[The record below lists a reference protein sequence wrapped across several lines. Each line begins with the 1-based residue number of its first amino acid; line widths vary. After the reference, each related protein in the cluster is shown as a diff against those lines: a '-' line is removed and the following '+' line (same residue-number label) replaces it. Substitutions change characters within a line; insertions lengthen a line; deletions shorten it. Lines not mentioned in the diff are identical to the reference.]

1 MFRACYFFCLRFVII
16 YLISLPIGKELV
28 IKFITIFT
36 PHSSIQMVAFWGDGF
51 CDLLPFAMQMSLN
64 VVTGY
69 ILANTPIVKRFLAYV
84 SKLANTPGQAIIL
97 VTVITSLSCLLN
109 YGFGLV

>member
-1 MFRACYFFCLRFVII
+1 MQ
-16 YLISLPIGKELV
+16 ISLI
-28 IKFITIFT
+28 
-36 PHSSIQMVAFWGDGF
+36 
-51 CDLLPFAMQMSLN
+51 

-69 ILANTPIVKRFLAYV
+69 ILANTPIVKRFLTYI

-109 YGFGLV
+109 YGFGLVVGALLSIHITQRVTVYPDFLRFIIFLIM